1 MGQEWWPA
9 YSFNYSA
16 SHSQVFFKSL
26 FSNYSVV
33 CFSFVKFLFKKIINR
48 NNSAREL
55 SVFAESAMA
64 VKRVVMQHFSM
75 NLTLE
80 ARLRSLD
87 EDSGLG
93 QETEV
98 IEMDVDSQ
106 SVEDDT
112 IQFGHLSL
120 DSENVV
126 VPVKSSMSSAS
137 MDHSARGESRKKVTF
152 GLAPPTGSRLAQ
164 RRLKSCLSLDALTPN
179 GN

>member
-1 MGQEWWPA
+1 MHRVSLLTPI
-9 YSFNYSA
+9 
-16 SHSQVFFKSL
+16 VFL
-26 FSNYSVV
+26 PT
-33 CFSFVKFLFKKIINR
+33 R

-75 NLTLE
+75 NLALE

-93 QETEV
+93 HEPEV
-98 IEMDVDSQ
+98 VEMDCDSQ
-106 SVEDDT
+106 LVAVDDDA

-120 DSENVV
+120 DVVEENVV
-126 VPVKSSMSSAS
+126 TNVKSSMSSAS
-137 MDHSARGESRKKVTF
+137 LETSSRGESRKKVTF

-164 RRLKSCLSLDALTPN
+164 RRLKSCLSLDALTTN

>member
-1 MGQEWWPA
+1 M
-9 YSFNYSA
+9 
-16 SHSQVFFKSL
+16 
-26 FSNYSVV
+26 
-33 CFSFVKFLFKKIINR
+33 
-48 NNSAREL
+48 
-55 SVFAESAMA
+55 FAESAMA

-75 NLTLE
+75 NLALE

-93 QETEV
+93 HEPEV

-120 DSENVV
+120 DADEENSVV

-137 MDHSARGESRKKVTF
+137 MDARGGGESRKKVTF

>member
-1 MGQEWWPA
+1 MI
-9 YSFNYSA
+9 FRI
-16 SHSQVFFKSL
+16 V
-26 FSNYSVV
+26 
-33 CFSFVKFLFKKIINR
+33 R

-75 NLTLE
+75 NLALE

-93 QETEV
+93 HEPEV
-98 IEMDVDSQ
+98 VEMDVDNQ
-106 SVEDDT
+106 SVDNLDDT

-120 DSENVV
+120 DAEEESV
-126 VPVKSSMSSAS
+126 VPKSSMSSAS
-137 MDHSARGESRKKVTF
+137 MDTARGESRKKVTF

-164 RRLKSCLSLDALTPN
+164 RRLKSCLSLDALTSNTTN

>member
-1 MGQEWWPA
+1 M
-9 YSFNYSA
+9 
-16 SHSQVFFKSL
+16 
-26 FSNYSVV
+26 
-33 CFSFVKFLFKKIINR
+33 
-48 NNSAREL
+48 
-55 SVFAESAMA
+55 FAESAMA

-75 NLTLE
+75 NLALE

-93 QETEV
+93 HEPEV

-120 DSENVV
+120 DVEEDNNGV
-126 VPVKSSMSSAS
+126 VPVKSSLSSAS

-152 GLAPPTGSRLAQ
+152 GLAPPTGSKLAQ
-164 RRLKSCLSLDALTPN
+164 RRLRSCLSLDAPTPN

>member
-1 MGQEWWPA
+1 MFQI
-9 YSFNYSA
+9 
-16 SHSQVFFKSL
+16 VKLFFL
-26 FSNYSVV
+26 
-33 CFSFVKFLFKKIINR
+33 CR

-75 NLTLE
+75 NLALE

-93 QETEV
+93 HEPEV
-98 IEMDVDSQ
+98 IEME
-106 SVEDDT
+106 VEDDT

-120 DSENVV
+120 DEDSLA
-126 VPVKSSMSSAS
+126 VPVKSSMTSSS
-137 MDHSARGESRKKVTF
+137 MDARGESRIKKVTF

-164 RRLKSCLSLDALTPN
+164 RRLKSCLSLDATTPN
-179 GN
+179 